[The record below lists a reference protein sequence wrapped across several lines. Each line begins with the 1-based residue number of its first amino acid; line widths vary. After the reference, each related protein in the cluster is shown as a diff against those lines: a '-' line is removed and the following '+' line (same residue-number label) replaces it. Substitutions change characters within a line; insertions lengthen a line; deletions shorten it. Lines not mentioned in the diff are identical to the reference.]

1 MSKEKRYY
9 IAYGSNLNVE
19 QMMRRCPGA
28 KPIGTAMLEH
38 NILYFRG
45 SGSGYYLT
53 IEPKIGSKVPV
64 AVWEVTPEDEE
75 ALDRYEGYP
84 RFYFKYD
91 YTLKVRLLDEETT
104 KELRC
109 FAYVMTEGRRVGL
122 PTNYY
127 LTTCMKG
134 YRDFGFDTKILE
146 TTEIK
151 IRTCPICGTAY
162 RGHPAISRTDNET
175 PICSDCGTRE
185 SLQDIGIS
193 DEEIEKII
201 EIIHRNVDRKL

>member
-1 MSKEKRYY
+1 MQHSDTAELKEQPPAPLTATNGGLKVVEGYSFGKEVITMNEKKRYY

-91 YTLKVRLLDEETT
+91 YTLKVTLLDEKTT

-109 FAYVMTEGRRVGL
+109 FAYVMTEDRRVGL

-134 YRDFGFDTKILE
+134 YRDFGFDTKIL
-146 TTEIK
+146 
-151 IRTCPICGTAY
+151 IRTVE
-162 RGHPAISRTDNET
+162 RMK
-175 PICSDCGTRE
+175 
-185 SLQDIGIS
+185 
-193 DEEIEKII
+193 KILWKQL
-201 EIIHRNVDRKL
+201 RLK

>member
-1 MSKEKRYY
+1 MNEKKRYY

-28 KPIGTAMLEH
+28 KPIGTA
-38 NILYFRG
+38 

-84 RFYFKYD
+84 RFYYKYD
-91 YTLKVRLLDEETT
+91 YTLKVTLLDEKTT

-109 FAYVMTEGRRVGL
+109 FAYIMTEGRRVGL

-134 YRDFGFDTKILE
+134 YRDFGFDTKIL
-146 TTEIK
+146 
-151 IRTCPICGTAY
+151 IRTVE
-162 RGHPAISRTDNET
+162 RMK
-175 PICSDCGTRE
+175 
-185 SLQDIGIS
+185 
-193 DEEIEKII
+193 KILWKQL
-201 EIIHRNVDRKL
+201 KLK

>member
-1 MSKEKRYY
+1 MNEKKRYY

-64 AVWEVTPEDEE
+64 AVWEVTPEDEL

-84 RFYFKYD
+84 RFYYKYD
-91 YTLKVRLLDEETT
+91 YTLKVTLLDEKTT

-134 YRDFGFDTKILE
+134 YRDFGFDTKILTRTVE
-146 TTEIK
+146 RMKK
-151 IRTCPICGTAY
+151 ILWKQLR
-162 RGHPAISRTDNET
+162 
-175 PICSDCGTRE
+175 
-185 SLQDIGIS
+185 L
-193 DEEIEKII
+193 K
-201 EIIHRNVDRKL
+201 

>member
-64 AVWEVTPEDEE
+64 AVWEVTQSGKLP
-75 ALDRYEGYP
+75 
-84 RFYFKYD
+84 
-91 YTLKVRLLDEETT
+91 
-104 KELRC
+104 LR
-109 FAYVMTEGRRVGL
+109 
-122 PTNYY
+122 
-127 LTTCMKG
+127 MKKHSTATRAI
-134 YRDFGFDTKILE
+134 RDFISSTITPSRSGCLTK
-146 TTEIK
+146 
-151 IRTCPICGTAY
+151 R
-162 RGHPAISRTDNET
+162 
-175 PICSDCGTRE
+175 
-185 SLQDIGIS
+185 QQ
-193 DEEIEKII
+193 
-201 EIIHRNVDRKL
+201 RN

>member
-1 MSKEKRYY
+1 MQHSDTAELKEQPPAPLTATNGGLKVVEGYSFGKEVITMNEKKRYY

-91 YTLKVRLLDEETT
+91 YTLKVRLLDEKTT

-109 FAYVMTEGRRVGL
+109 FAYIMTEGRRVGL

-134 YRDFGFDTKILE
+134 YKDFGFDTRMLTRTVERMKKILW
-146 TTEIK
+146 K
-151 IRTCPICGTAY
+151 QLR
-162 RGHPAISRTDNET
+162 
-175 PICSDCGTRE
+175 
-185 SLQDIGIS
+185 L
-193 DEEIEKII
+193 K
-201 EIIHRNVDRKL
+201 

>member
-1 MSKEKRYY
+1 MQHSDTAELKEQPPAPLTATNGGLKVVEGYSFGKEVITMNEKKRYY

-64 AVWEVTPEDEE
+64 AVWEVTPEDEK

-91 YTLKVRLLDEETT
+91 YTLKVTLLDEETT
-104 KELRC
+104 K
-109 FAYVMTEGRRVGL
+109 L

-134 YRDFGFDTKILE
+134 YKDFGFDTKILTRTVE
-146 TTEIK
+146 RMKK
-151 IRTCPICGTAY
+151 ILWKQLR
-162 RGHPAISRTDNET
+162 
-175 PICSDCGTRE
+175 
-185 SLQDIGIS
+185 L
-193 DEEIEKII
+193 K
-201 EIIHRNVDRKL
+201 

>member
-1 MSKEKRYY
+1 MQHSDTAELKEQPPAPLTATNGGLKVVEGYSFGKEVITMNEKKRYY

-64 AVWEVTPEDEE
+64 AVWEVTPEDEK

-91 YTLKVRLLDEETT
+91 YTLKVRLLDEKTT

-134 YRDFGFDTKILE
+134 YRDFGFDTRILTRTVERMKKILW
-146 TTEIK
+146 K
-151 IRTCPICGTAY
+151 Q
-162 RGHPAISRTDNET
+162 
-175 PICSDCGTRE
+175 
-185 SLQDIGIS
+185 L
-193 DEEIEKII
+193 
-201 EIIHRNVDRKL
+201 KLK